1 MKNLFVEYF
10 TEILALIGG
19 TLLPLIFSTTKNI
32 VLGKARTQKETIKDI
47 LDTNIKLSQKVE
59 RLQSEINNLTIEYER
74 RLRDL
79 EVRYFEKNLSL
90 KREIDGLRNQL
101 ILFESSSSDT
111 PLVSWL
117 ADEKNVIVW
126 VNQVYEDT
134 LLTPDGLS
142 SEDIIGQNII
152 QLIEKDHKFTAEQ
165 IDRYKSNNQAVL
177 KNGAAVYDIEAL
189 FVNGE
194 KKEYFVIKHPRRF
207 GNKIVGISGSGI
219 ELNIILNLL
228 NSYENEKHE

>member
-1 MKNLFVEYF
+1 MKTLFIEHF

-19 TLLPLIFSTTKNI
+19 TLLPLIFTTTKNV
-32 VLGKARTQKETIKDI
+32 VLGKAKTQKETIKDI

-79 EVRYFEKNLSL
+79 EIRYFEKNLSL
-90 KREIDGLRNQL
+90 KREIDSLRNQL
-101 ILFESSSSDT
+101 ILFESSSNDT
-111 PLVSWL
+111 PLISWL

-126 VNQVYEDT
+126 VNQIYEDT

-142 SEDIIGQNII
+142 SEDIIGQNIT
-152 QLIEKDHKFTAEQ
+152 QLIEKDNKFTPKQVA
-165 IDRYKSNNQAVL
+165 RYKANNEAVL
-177 KNGAAVYDIEAL
+177 KNGVAVYDVETL

-207 GNKIVGISGSGI
+207 GSKIVGISGSGI